1 MGSASCK
8 AGCSLARPF
17 RNGGDG
23 GLVEHR
29 GGAVLATS
37 GLVVA
42 NENLGG
48 DYFAYLVSAL
58 GGFAVFAGVLGTHG
72 ARGENGWC
80 VVRRP
85 SFLFFSAGLMH
96 SLSPR
101 VAFQDAAALRA
112 ADARSHHR
120 AGLLL

>member
-1 MGSASCK
+1 M
-8 AGCSLARPF
+8 
-17 RNGGDG
+17 
-23 GLVEHR
+23 EHR

-58 GGFAVFAGVLGTHG
+58 GGFAVFAGVLGTLG

-80 VVRRP
+80 VTDVALGPGWVSVCTPHP
-85 SFLFFSAGLMH
+85 SISAGMLCI
-96 SLSPR
+96 R
-101 VAFQDAAALRA
+101 VPLICTCNPLIMCAKWRQTVDVR
-112 ADARSHHR
+112 
-120 AGLLL
+120 

>member
-1 MGSASCK
+1 M
-8 AGCSLARPF
+8 
-17 RNGGDG
+17 
-23 GLVEHR
+23 EHR

-72 ARGENGWC
+72 ARGENGWGDA
-80 VVRRP
+80 
-85 SFLFFSAGLMH
+85 FLFVLLSTTCALCEGGL
-96 SLSPR
+96 SRRCCS
-101 VAFQDAAALRA
+101 
-112 ADARSHHR
+112 SCC
-120 AGLLL
+120 

>member
-1 MGSASCK
+1 M
-8 AGCSLARPF
+8 
-17 RNGGDG
+17 
-23 GLVEHR
+23 EHR

-85 SFLFFSAGLMH
+85 FIHWATRWGYWNRDTIRYAKTPASAGMK
-96 SLSPR
+96 
-101 VAFQDAAALRA
+101 
-112 ADARSHHR
+112 
-120 AGLLL
+120 

>member
-1 MGSASCK
+1 
-8 AGCSLARPF
+8 
-17 RNGGDG
+17 
-23 GLVEHR
+23 VEHR

-85 SFLFFSAGLMH
+85 SFLFFSARRALFVTEGGL
-96 SLSPR
+96 SGRCCS
-101 VAFQDAAALRA
+101 
-112 ADARSHHR
+112 SCC
-120 AGLLL
+120 